1 MILKISHRE
10 SNVLIHGWKTISMKT
25 DAAKGYLYVIA
36 AALMWASCGTVGKAL
51 FQAGMTPLELVRIRV
66 TFSSIILALVFGLFS
81 RYLFQIR
88 PRDILNFA
96 VLGGVVMALVQFSYF
111 AAISKIH
118 VAAAILLQYLAPIIV
133 AVYSMCF
140 WNERVSAIKLSALV
154 LAVAGCYLM
163 VGGYSLHLLTMN
175 RIGILWGLT
184 SAVAFASYTLL
195 GERVMHRYPPWT
207 VIFYAMLCA
216 SISINAVGAPPQYLH
231 MEYSMMQFLS
241 LSYIVVMGTILPF
254 GLYFIGVNYIRST
267 RTMITATLEPISA
280 AVMAFFLLGER
291 LEVWQIIG
299 GIAVVAAIVLLQI
312 QREQDELSPELIR
325 KRSAETG

>member
-1 MILKISHRE
+1 
-10 SNVLIHGWKTISMKT
+10 MKT
-25 DAAKGYLYVIA
+25 TAAKGYLYVIA

-51 FQAGMTPLELVRIRV
+51 FQAGMTPLELVRVRV
-66 TFSSIILALVFGLFS
+66 TFSSIVLALFFSLFS
-81 RYLFQIR
+81 RHLFQIR
-88 PRDILNFA
+88 PRDIVYFA

-140 WNERVSAIKLSALV
+140 WQERVSAIKLSALV

-163 VGGYSLHLLTMN
+163 VGGYNLQLLAIN

-195 GERVMHRYPPWT
+195 GERVMHQYPPWT

-216 SISINAVGAPPQYLH
+216 SLSLNAVGAPLQYLH
-231 MEYSMMQFLS
+231 MGYTVGQAAS
-241 LSYIVVMGTILPF
+241 LSYIVVIGTVLPF
-254 GLYFIGVNYIRST
+254 GLYFLGVNYIRST

-280 AVMAFFLLGER
+280 AVMAFFLLGEI
-291 LEVWQIIG
+291 LEVWQILG
-299 GIAVVAAIVLLQI
+299 GCAVIAAIVLLQL
-312 QREQDELSPELIR
+312 QREQDELSPEMIR
-325 KRSAETG
+325 KKNAVAD